1 MRNTS
6 FVDSLVEVYGT
17 KLRYPYSSMVYSQF
31 DARSFSRI
39 PSRAYD
45 TKLLKVK
52 VPNNYNP
59 ILKSYGDSSQVPTS
73 ATGFEEGIAK
83 GAATNSTYNTT
94 TETWTRSN
102 ENGTVM
108 WDGNFGHEKLWT
120 DNPAWCFY
128 DLITNPLYGLGITLT
143 HLKWISGFFTK

>member
-1 MRNTS
+1 
-6 FVDSLVEVYGT
+6 VDSIVEVYGT

-31 DARSFSRI
+31 DARSFSRV

-59 ILKSYGDSSQVPTS
+59 IIKSYGTSSGS
-73 ATGFEEGIAK
+73 MATKVQGIAA
-83 GAATNSTYNTT
+83 GTATNSNTLDNGK
-94 TETWTRSN
+94 TWSRVSSN
-102 ENGTVM
+102 ATVEWNGEFNK
-108 WDGNFGHEKLWT
+108 DKLWT

-128 DLITNPLYGLGITLT
+128 DLITNPIYGLGDY
-143 HLKWISGFFTK
+143 ISPNQ